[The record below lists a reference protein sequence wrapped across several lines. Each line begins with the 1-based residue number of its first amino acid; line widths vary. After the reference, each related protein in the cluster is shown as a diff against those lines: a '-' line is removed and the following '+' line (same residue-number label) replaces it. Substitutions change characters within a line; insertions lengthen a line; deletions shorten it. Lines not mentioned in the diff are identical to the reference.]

1 MELTDVRS
9 TKLTVVTG
17 AKAEAMRLPRCR
29 GAVMPPMQEAVT
41 LRVLQWQLSVT
52 EVAVHQDGADGCTV
66 GRGAGDDRRSGGGDV
81 TAKGKMIERRDVE
94 VAMLRHPPLLLSSA
108 SS

>member
-1 MELTDVRS
+1 
-9 TKLTVVTG
+9 
-17 AKAEAMRLPRCR
+17 
-29 GAVMPPMQEAVT
+29 MPPMQEAVT
-41 LRVLQWQLSVT
+41 LRVLQLPLT
-52 EVAVHQDGADGCTV
+52 EVALHQDGADGCTI